1 MSNAT
6 YEATAFLRRG
16 NRNTSNRISSFV
28 PCWPTQIFTTGSCN
42 QPPPDGGW
50 FSVLTYPSWGAL
62 PFNPFENLPEDF
74 SPLRHGNPAS
84 KIHKFVIQ
92 RYSSCAHLW
101 VATSEVDSGMRRS
114 MCTYHSTF
122 TPCSLDAFG
131 LMPRCGTGWLA
142 GWQLMLALRT
152 HQRVAGAL
160 QTTVSWCR
168 LMWDATWRQDVTPKS
183 PWVLR
188 CCSAVSYWF
197 SLGRPLIHQVISM
210 PSTPGANTPKPP
222 LSSVLKLSVLT
233 NKKPHFDSHHRHRWR
248 WQLQSHPFPHMFLA
262 KV

>member
-1 MSNAT
+1 MCLGRSELWRHAFKSIL
-6 YEATAFLRRG
+6 TARMCMRG
-16 NRNTSNRISSFV
+16 GKVCKCQMQPMKQQHFWEEEIETLQNRISSFV

-92 RYSSCAHLW
+92 RYNSCAHLW
-101 VATSEVDSGMRRS
+101 VETSEVDSGMRRS

-168 LMWDATWRQDVTPKS
+168 LMWDAIWTQDVTPT
-183 PWVLR
+183 V
-188 CCSAVSYWF
+188 
-197 SLGRPLIHQVISM
+197 
-210 PSTPGANTPKPP
+210 
-222 LSSVLKLSVLT
+222 LSSQMLFCSILLV
-233 NKKPHFDSHHRHRWR
+233 
-248 WQLQSHPFPHMFLA
+248 
-262 KV
+262 